1 MLLLL
6 HEYVSLLFIFVK
18 RMKMIFYTVLG
29 ETSCWLIARI
39 LLVLSDIFQCSL
51 VIDMKVNLFPNGQT
65 MNKHVH
71 RNIPLK

>member
-29 ETSCWLIARI
+29 ETSC
-39 LLVLSDIFQCSL
+39 
-51 VIDMKVNLFPNGQT
+51 
-65 MNKHVH
+65 
-71 RNIPLK
+71 